1 MGLIQIA
8 ALSALGYAGYKYF
21 HKQKDGDSA
30 AFATGE
36 TGTVRNA
43 GPSSMRDQTGQWSET
58 DEKLDESF
66 PASDPPGNY

>member
-21 HKQKDGDSA
+21 HKQKAGDSA

-36 TGTVRNA
+36 TGSVRNS
-43 GPSSMRDQTGQWSET
+43 GPSAMRDQTDQWSET